1 MKTWHV
7 LAAAAVA
14 GGLGLLASLSV
25 DRSWLARTAA
35 GQDYLLRAPDAA
47 SPVPVAKPGDRLPPI
62 VLPDLDGTRR
72 ALHALAPDRP
82 LLVNV
87 WASWCGPC
95 IEEMPLLDRFAREQ
109 APNGIEVVG
118 IALDDVAA
126 VRAFLA
132 RTPVR
137 YPVLVDAPGTADA
150 GVRLG
155 NPRGVLPYSVLVA
168 RDGRIIRQWVG
179 PLEAADLD
187 DWARDVGT
195 LQTRD

>member
-1 MKTWHV
+1 MKTGHV
-7 LAAAAVA
+7 LAAAAIA

-25 DRSWLARTAA
+25 DRSWLARTGV
-35 GQDYLLRAPDAA
+35 GQDYLLRAPDASA
-47 SPVPVAKPGDRLPPI
+47 PVPVARVGDRLPAI
-62 VLPDLDGTRR
+62 SLPGLDGQPRD
-72 ALHALAPDRP
+72 LHAIAPGRP

-95 IEEMPLLDRFAREQ
+95 IKEMPLLDRFARSQ

-118 IALDDVAA
+118 IALDDAAA

-137 YPVLVDAPGTADA
+137 YPVLVETPGTADA

-168 RDGRIIRQWVG
+168 RDGRILRQWVG
-179 PLEAADLD
+179 PLEAPDLD
-187 DWARDVGT
+187 DWARDVDT

>member
-1 MKTWHV
+1 MKTRHV
-7 LAAAAVA
+7 LLAAVVA

-25 DRSWLARTAA
+25 DRSWLARTGV
-35 GQDYLLRAPDAA
+35 GQDYLLRAPDAPV
-47 SPVPVAKPGDRLPPI
+47 PVPVARVGDRLPAI
-62 VLPDLDGTRR
+62 SLPGLDGASRDLRR
-72 ALHALAPDRP
+72 IAPGRP

-95 IEEMPLLDRFAREQ
+95 IKEMPLLDGFARGQ

-118 IALDDVAA
+118 IALDDAEA
-126 VRAFLA
+126 VRAFLG
-132 RTPVR
+132 RTPVG
-137 YPVLVDAPGTADA
+137 YPVLLDTPGTADA

-168 RDGRIIRQWVG
+168 RDGRILRQWVG

-195 LQTRD
+195 LQTAD